1 MNFIVWKTRKKVC
14 ARWSRNGSPT
24 GRIAEPRGVA
34 GAHLTHPPPPH
45 TLKFQFAGP
54 GSGEGRVNR
63 SRSRHCDRL
72 KCRKPGHPPALMRAV
87 LFARKSDGAS
97 PRVSRGAFLLL
108 RRISGRGRFMNILAC
123 PRLRS
128 AACTALAAFL
138 SCAAPSRAQSAPTV
152 SSGAPAFR
160 EVTDEVGRNVRVPQ
174 PVRRIVSLAP
184 SLTETI
190 YALGLQDRLVGD
202 TDYCDYPPDAEKKAK
217 VGGAINPSLERI
229 VALHPDLVLVTK
241 SLNRTETV
249 RALAELGISS
259 YATDPHTVDGIIT
272 SSEKLAGVLG
282 VPEAGAAIAS
292 DMQHRLADLQQRI
305 APLPPKRVLF
315 VVWTQ
320 PLISVGKDTFIA
332 DALRHAGA
340 VSIVNAEQSWPQVSL
355 EEVARLQPDFLVF
368 SASHSES
375 VSPAVDVLATL
386 PGWSIVEAVS
396 NRRVAVISE
405 AVNRPAPRI
414 VSAIEDLARQLH
426 PNAFV
431 EIPQTSKEKLPKE
444 NPPPNLPPAA
454 NSSLSTAQ
462 KIIHGGCA

>member
-1 MNFIVWKTRKKVC
+1 
-14 ARWSRNGSPT
+14 
-24 GRIAEPRGVA
+24 
-34 GAHLTHPPPPH
+34 
-45 TLKFQFAGP
+45 
-54 GSGEGRVNR
+54 
-63 SRSRHCDRL
+63 
-72 KCRKPGHPPALMRAV
+72 
-87 LFARKSDGAS
+87 
-97 PRVSRGAFLLL
+97 
-108 RRISGRGRFMNILAC
+108 MNILAC

-128 AACTALAAFL
+128 AACAALAAFL

-259 YATDPHTVDGIIT
+259 YATDPHTVDEIIT

-305 APLPPKRVLF
+305 ALLPPKRVLF

-332 DALRHAGA
+332 DALHRAGA
-340 VSIVNAEQSWPQVSL
+340 VSIVDSEQSWPQVSL
-355 EEVARLQPDFLVF
+355 EEVARLQPEFLVF
-368 SASHSES
+368 AASHADTTPLTVE
-375 VSPAVDVLATL
+375 VLATF
-386 PGWSIVEAVS
+386 PGWRILDAVS
-396 NRRVAVISE
+396 NRRYAVISD

-414 VSAIEDLARQLH
+414 VTAIEDLARQLH
-426 PNAFV
+426 PDAFV
-431 EIPQTSKEKLPKE
+431 EKPENGRQKLEKE
-444 NPPPNLPPAA
+444 NPAGNRQL
-454 NSSLSTAQ
+454 SSHDYLSPRDPQLDGRTS
-462 KIIHGGCA
+462 GGGACAR